1 MIPSLIDVIE
11 TLAAILLAN
20 MVARVASILV
30 NMALPKATVAV
41 VEPVEAIMPA
51 AVASKATTA
60 AVVAPVVA
68 SIPPKVASID
78 VKITSEAT
86 DVPVTADTISLTPR
100 PYPYGPRYGPSSLIV
115 SEISAAPAWIACLA
129 SSPLALAV
137 SLILPSEVRNKSSRS
152 SRACS
157 LKQTE
162 MQSLKKDPQ

>member
-41 VEPVEAIMPA
+41 VEPVEAIIPA

-78 VKITSEAT
+78 VKIASEAT
-86 DVPVTADTISLTPR
+86 DVPVTAATISFTPR
-100 PYPYGPRYGPSSLIV
+100 P
-115 SEISAAPAWIACLA
+115 
-129 SSPLALAV
+129 
-137 SLILPSEVRNKSSRS
+137 
-152 SRACS
+152 
-157 LKQTE
+157 
-162 MQSLKKDPQ
+162 